1 MTERAV
7 DEPDALDHA
16 VHPGERRPGERPHD
30 SFARFVDRYAR
41 ELRRYCRPLAPDRD
55 TAEDVVQET
64 FIAAWNQMAS
74 FRGESSIRTWLFA
87 ICTRKIFDLHRRRRP
102 DFVDDEML
110 STMPDRPEH
119 EPPSVASSNAF
130 LDALERALRQ
140 LPLRQRASWV
150 MREVESM
157 TFPEIGEVLGLSPD
171 AARGQHRR
179 AAAALAVLL
188 EEWR

>member
-7 DEPDALDHA
+7 DEPAELAHAFHRGDH
-16 VHPGERRPGERPHD
+16 PD
-30 SFARFVDRYAR
+30 DTFARFVGRYGR
-41 ELRRYCRPLAPDRD
+41 ELLRYCRRLAPDED

-64 FIAAWNQMAS
+64 FIAAWNQLAS
-74 FRGESSIRTWLFA
+74 FRGDASVRTWLFA

-102 DFVDDEML
+102 NVVDDEIL
-110 STMPDRPEH
+110 RTLPDRADH
-119 EPPSVASSNAF
+119 EPASVASNSAF
-130 LDALERALRQ
+130 LNALDGALRQ

-157 TFPEIGEVLGLSPD
+157 TFPEIGEILGLSPD

-179 AAAALAVLL
+179 AAASLAVLL

>member
-7 DEPDALDHA
+7 DGPTAPDHA
-16 VHPGERRPGERPHD
+16 LRRDGHPGETFASFVERYD
-30 SFARFVDRYAR
+30 S
-41 ELRRYCRPLAPDRD
+41 ELRRYCRPLAPDD
-55 TAEDVVQET
+55 ATAEDVVQET

-74 FRGESSIRTWLFA
+74 FRGDASIRTWLFA
-87 ICTRKIFDLHRRRRP
+87 ICTRKILDLHRRRRP
-102 DFVDDEML
+102 DVVDDEIL
-110 STMPDRPEH
+110 HTLPDRREH
-119 EPPSVASSNAF
+119 EPASVAASNAF
-130 LDALERALRQ
+130 LQALDGALRQ

-157 TFPEIGEVLGLSPD
+157 TFPEIGRVLGLSPD

-179 AAAALAVLL
+179 AAATLAVLL